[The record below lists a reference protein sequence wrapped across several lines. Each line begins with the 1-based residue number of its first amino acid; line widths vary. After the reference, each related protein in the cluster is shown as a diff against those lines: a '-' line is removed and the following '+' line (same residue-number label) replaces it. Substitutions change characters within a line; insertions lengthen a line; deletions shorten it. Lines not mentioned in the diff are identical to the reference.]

1 MDSAFGGL
9 EQGLMLLVLV
19 LGAAVLVLALVF
31 MIVSLGKVMQRE
43 TSSGLATAVPTPAS
57 APKEESA
64 TSVPVEPPAPA
75 VAVVEEPVVVP
86 KAKSDLVQGDEIP
99 DELLPIL
106 IAAAATAIGKPV
118 RVKDVVLVNAEKPNV
133 WGTQGR
139 IVIQRSHDTGSHQ
152 W

>member
-1 MDSAFGGL
+1 MQSEFGGL
-9 EQGLMLLVLV
+9 EQGLMVLVLI

-31 MIVSLGKVMQRE
+31 MIVSLQKLMSPQQ
-43 TSSGLATAVPTPAS
+43 AAS
-57 APKEESA
+57 AA
-64 TSVPVEPPAPA
+64 PPAPAPGSTEPTEKVESVVPA

-86 KAKSDLVQGDEIP
+86 KAKSDLDHGDEIP
-99 DELLPIL
+99 EDLLPVL

-118 RVKDVVLVNAEKPNV
+118 RVKDVVLVHAEKPNV